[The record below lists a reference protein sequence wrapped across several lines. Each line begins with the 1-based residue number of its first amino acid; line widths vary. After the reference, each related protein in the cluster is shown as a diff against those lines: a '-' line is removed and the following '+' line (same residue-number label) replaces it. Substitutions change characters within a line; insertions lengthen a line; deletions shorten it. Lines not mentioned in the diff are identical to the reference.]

1 MSLRDK
7 ILSVTNDTP
16 SELVSISEWGVDVLV
31 KGFTLGAKDDFL
43 TSVYD
48 SETKKSD
55 IKAFTVG
62 VLVGTAYDPETEER
76 LFTEADVPVLKQ
88 KSAAAIQRIVDVG
101 TRLSGLTDD
110 AVEVAGKKSF
120 STTKDEQDS

>member
-62 VLVGTAYDPETEER
+62 VLVGTAYDPDTEER